1 MSEFKS
7 GFVSIVGRPNAGKS
21 TLLNQLV
28 KQKIAIVTD
37 KPQTTRDAIIG
48 VLTEDDYQI
57 IFTDT
62 PGIHKPKHELGSRM
76 NSIAYSNFRGMDL
89 IYYMMDA
96 SIPLGGGDDFLIEKL
111 SHVKTPIILVLN
123 KIDKITGDELL
134 LRIVEMRAKLDVAE
148 VVPLSAIESNNIDT
162 LLEVTLNYMEDGI
175 MYYPKDAVSAHPEQ
189 FIIAEIIREK
199 IINLTQEELP
209 HSVAVAIE
217 KMVRNKNAL
226 VINVVI
232 FVNRPSQKGMIIG
245 KHGSMIKAI
254 GQQAREE
261 LELVLGEKFFLETH
275 VRVEKNWRNKD
286 RLLNQ
291 LGYIEIEDE

>member
-1 MSEFKS
+1 MGKFKS

-21 TLLNQLV
+21 TLLNQLI

-76 NSIAYSNFRGMDL
+76 NAIAYSNFRGMDL

-123 KIDKITGDELL
+123 KIDKITQDELL
-134 LRIVEMRAKLDVAE
+134 LRIVEMRNKLDVAE
-148 VVPLSAIESNNIDT
+148 VVPLSATENNNVDT
-162 LLEVTLNYMEDGI
+162 LIDVTLGYLEDGI

-189 FIIAEIIREK
+189 FIISEIIREK
-199 IINLTQEELP
+199 IINLTEEELP

-217 KMVRNKNAL
+217 KMTRNKKAL

-245 KHGSMIKAI
+245 KQGSMIRKI
-254 GQQAREE
+254 GQTAREE
-261 LELVLGEKFFLETH
+261 LEMILGEKIFLESH

-286 RLLNQ
+286 KLLNQ

>member
-261 LELVLGEKFFLETH
+261 LELVLGEKIFLETH

>member
-1 MSEFKS
+1 MKEFKS

-21 TLLNQLV
+21 TLLNRLV

-62 PGIHKPKHELGSRM
+62 PGIHKPKHELGNRM
-76 NSIAYSNFRGMDL
+76 NAIAYSNFRGMDL
-89 IYYMMDA
+89 IYYVMDA
-96 SIPLGGGDDFLIEKL
+96 SIPLGGGDEFLIEKL
-111 SHVKTPIILVLN
+111 SHVKTPIILLLN
-123 KIDKITGDELL
+123 KIDKITQDELL
-134 LRIVEMRAKLDVAE
+134 LRIVEMRAKLNVAE
-148 VVPLSAIESNNIDT
+148 VVPLSVTENDNIDT
-162 LLEVTLNYMEDGI
+162 LLEVTLGYLDDGI
-175 MYYPKDAVSAHPEQ
+175 MYYPKDSVSAHPEQ
-189 FIIAEIIREK
+189 FIIAEIVREK

-217 KMVRNKNAL
+217 KMTRTKNAL
-226 VINVVI
+226 VLSLVI

-245 KHGSMIKAI
+245 KQGSMIRQI
-254 GQQAREE
+254 GQSAREE
-261 LELVLGEKFFLETH
+261 LELLLGEKIYLETH

-291 LGYIEIEDE
+291 LGYIEIEEE

>member
-1 MSEFKS
+1 MKEFKS

-21 TLLNQLV
+21 TLLNRLV

-62 PGIHKPKHELGSRM
+62 PGIHKPKHELGNRM
-76 NSIAYSNFRGMDL
+76 NAIAYSNFRGMDL
-89 IYYMMDA
+89 IYYVMDA
-96 SIPLGGGDDFLIEKL
+96 SIPLGGGDEFLIEKL
-111 SHVKTPIILVLN
+111 SHVKTPIILLLN
-123 KIDKITGDELL
+123 KIDKITQDELL
-134 LRIVEMRAKLDVAE
+134 LRIVEMRAKLNVAE
-148 VVPLSAIESNNIDT
+148 VVPLSVTENDNIDT
-162 LLEVTLNYMEDGI
+162 LLEVTLGYLDDGI
-175 MYYPKDAVSAHPEQ
+175 MYYPKDSVSAHPEQ
-189 FIIAEIIREK
+189 FIIAEIVREK

-217 KMVRNKNAL
+217 KMTRTKNAL
-226 VINVVI
+226 VISLVI

-245 KHGSMIKAI
+245 KQGSMIRQI
-254 GQQAREE
+254 GQSAREE
-261 LELVLGEKFFLETH
+261 LELLLGEKIYLETH

-291 LGYIEIEDE
+291 LGYIEIEEE